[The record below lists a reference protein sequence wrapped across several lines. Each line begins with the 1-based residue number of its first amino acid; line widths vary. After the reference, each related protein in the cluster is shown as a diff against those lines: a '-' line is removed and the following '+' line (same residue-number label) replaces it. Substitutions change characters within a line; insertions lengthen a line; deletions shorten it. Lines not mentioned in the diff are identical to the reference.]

1 MIDDI
6 LQDRD
11 GAGKSMSGK
20 LTNKVGTD
28 SFRTAIIKDGD
39 TTTTLRTKGGM
50 REVTMTKVKPPE
62 TGPCVFFPLEEVD
75 EAGEHTQGDRAYYH
89 DHESD
94 EAIPDRR
101 IYTSDGI
108 FSIVAKPTRR
118 MRFKSVGLGKHLD
131 VWFNDHSL
139 PSDEKDPL
147 ATGSFEQGSITQEEK
162 DNEVFDLAPVQCV
175 EQLKRSATA
184 KVEAYK
190 SDELAFPDD
199 SDARL
204 QRRYYA
210 PIFLNQESPPESG
223 DKSKLQGLAFLISR
237 IKTLAFKVTGLAG
250 YNGLYKVFF
259 GRYNN
264 NLAAEVYPEE
274 ASGGLVERK
283 ISERVF
289 AGDIGVTPLLQGL
302 VLRDGTVSIA
312 PPGGLLHPVR
322 LDQWATLNPMEKVSG
337 DQYLRLSSLSN
348 VVTFG
353 QPWHGRYSKVT
364 DKMYNEYGELI
375 RTFDSSDTTRVN
387 GRGFIHYVDFS
398 ENKEPLKLP
407 DNTQFQSELERNNVA
422 FLKDAVFYNGRYS
435 LLPNNEVYLET
446 GSEFTGALSI
456 EFPIKNSDGSVH
468 IIRVTSYDINLSVN
482 IRVMRKLDLSIDGG
496 EQPYEP
502 YVIFSG
508 VAMRQSLDFYYRAAD
523 DLMRASPD
531 GRLLFAGGCRF
542 VLTGDAGVDLVAT
555 PKGGIPMAGPAKYG
569 LHGGVPSRDGTVTNG
584 RSEIR
589 AVRDGCVG
597 SWDYVSTVNS
607 QTVWPEGGESAIVTY
622 IQHIAVNINATA
634 TTKRTPSGVS
644 FLLDMIYDNDLNDF
658 VPVESL
664 IAVVDDESRDTL
676 TLSFGYDN
684 TYVCAIE
691 LETWSPPYSGP
702 GSGTITTV
710 NSRTLIAELLYNGV
724 RVAKHEV
731 PREDSVVRQITV
743 PYFGRTSYIQQIYE
757 TIPPGGGVGGS
768 PFDYTDIGEWSAS
781 TDIVQVLITSQG
793 ITSGAHT
800 QFEAPYWNRDFEP
813 QIQRFFVTHEFTGV
827 HSFVDEMIYHGKSAV
842 NVAGGLHPCLDIR
855 TGALYPDSNKCCIII

>member
-1 MIDDI
+1 MNDDI

-11 GAGKSMSGK
+11 GAGKAMSGK

-39 TTTTLRTKGGM
+39 TTTMLRTKGGM

-75 EAGEHTQGDRAYYH
+75 EAGEHTQVDRAYYH

-322 LDQWATLNPMEKVSG
+322 LDQWTTLNPMEKVSG

-364 DKMYNEYGELI
+364 DKLYNEYGELI

-446 GSEFTGALSI
+446 GSELTGALSI

-496 EQPYEP
+496 EQPYDP

-508 VAMRQSLDFYYRAAD
+508 AAMLQSLDFYYRAAD

-555 PKGGIPMAGPAKYG
+555 PMGGVPKAGVARYG
-569 LHGGVPSRDGTVTNG
+569 LHGGVPSRDGTVING
-584 RSEIR
+584 SGEIR

-597 SWDYVSTVNS
+597 SWDYVSTVNR

-644 FLLDMIYDNDLNDF
+644 FLLDMIYDKDLNDF

-664 IAVVDDESRDTL
+664 IAVVDEVSRDTL
-676 TLSFGYDN
+676 TLSFNYDN
-684 TYVCAIE
+684 TYVHNSNE
-691 LETWSPPYSGP
+691 GDFSPPYSGP

-710 NSRTLIAELLYNGV
+710 SSRTLIAELLYNGV

-731 PREDSVVRQITV
+731 PREDTNVSQITV
-743 PYFGRTSYIQQIYE
+743 PYFNLTSHIQQTYE
-757 TIPPGGGVGGS
+757 FITQPQFVVSG
-768 PFDYTDIGEWSAS
+768 FDYDGLAQSTAS
-781 TDIVQVLITSQG
+781 TNITQVLITSQG
-793 ITSGAHT
+793 ISNGPHT
-800 QFEAPYWNRDFEP
+800 QFDNPSSNRDFEP
-813 QIQRFFVTHEFTGV
+813 QIQRFFVTRESPGV
-827 HSFVDEMIYHGKSAV
+827 PSYVDEMIYHGKSAV

-855 TGALYPDSNKCCIII
+855 TGALYPDNNKCCIII